1 MGLDL
6 ICGSV
11 SERCGSYSYVHEIRY
26 LLLCA
31 LKEYLEMETTNYD
44 EKVNYLCQ
52 LITKENT
59 IQYDKADP
67 SKHALFYKQ
76 KLNGFFPFI
85 FHSDCDGSLS
95 SYEAEQFLKTFDI
108 VKDYVDYSLKY
119 DDKFFLDT
127 IFTESVDCDQEIY
140 FV

>member
-31 LKEYLEMETTNYD
+31 LKEYLEMETTNYN
-44 EKVNYLCQ
+44 EKVDYLCQ

-59 IQYDKADP
+59 IQYDKSDP
-67 SKHALFYKQ
+67 TKHVLFYKK

-95 SYEAEQFLKTFDI
+95 SYEAKQFLKTFDI

-119 DDKFFLDT
+119 DDKFFLDS
-127 IFTESVDCDQEIY
+127 IFRESISSGQEIH

>member
-31 LKEYLEMETTNYD
+31 LKEYLEMETTNYN
-44 EKVNYLCQ
+44 EKVDYLCQ

-67 SKHALFYKQ
+67 TKHVHFYKK

-95 SYEAEQFLKTFDI
+95 SYEAKQFLKTFDI

-119 DDKFFLDT
+119 DDKFFLDS
-127 IFTESVDCDQEIY
+127 IFRKSISSGQEIY

>member
-31 LKEYLEMETTNYD
+31 LKEYLEMETRNYNERVD
-44 EKVNYLCQ
+44 YLCL

-67 SKHALFYKQ
+67 TKHVLFHKK

-85 FHSDCDGSLS
+85 FHSDCNGSLS
-95 SYEAEQFLKTFDI
+95 SYEAKQFLKTFDI

-119 DDKFFLDT
+119 DDKFFLDS
-127 IFTESVDCDQEIY
+127 IFRESISSGQEIH